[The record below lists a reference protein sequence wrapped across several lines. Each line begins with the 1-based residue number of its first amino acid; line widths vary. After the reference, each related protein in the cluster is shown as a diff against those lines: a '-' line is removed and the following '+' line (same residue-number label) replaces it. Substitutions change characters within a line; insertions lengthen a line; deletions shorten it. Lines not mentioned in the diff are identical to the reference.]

1 MDSVDPALSL
11 TPPTPSQLSASY
23 TLMGLRSV
31 QPFLRSVQKDE
42 LLLQKGFGLQQENS
56 VIGKGWNIISED
68 NTSEYSHFESEA
80 EKEEGCPI
88 NLKENTSRRSRFDIE
103 KEERVTQIPYTE
115 GPPSQSWQSSGMEL
129 VQDHLYGLPI
139 YSAPNGVSWY
149 TNHQQQHDTSEYRDD
164 VQEHDW
170 ISFTN
175 QQNSLTPLTR
185 PLANSNPRP
194 LRITNPDVIPQR
206 VGIQEPQDPQQDT
219 NIPRRALTPLFTDY
233 QGHANHHYYNPQQD
247 TNIPHRALTPLFT
260 DYQGHANHHYHN
272 PQQHEAQYLL
282 PMANFLGPF
291 NTETTLPAVG
301 PLLESRA
308 ALLAQQAFHGGHHR
322 SLLGHQALLGC
333 HGRVHSLHQPDN
345 SQPALHNDYPI
356 PVDQYR
362 CVALSVPQQSQQSQ
376 QVTCT
381 QYATQPCFADLAYR
395 DINIADD
402 QAAYSHVSN
411 HTQIAPTAN
420 NWYQH
425 CFAPDPQPDRPV
437 YPEDYSQ
444 QQGQLATRG
453 QLTADPQVQQR
464 FAAINRIQQ
473 PFGAPESPNIQRAQ
487 QDRLLQTS
495 FSTQS
500 FMPQQVAYG
509 QQNSLSPPFTPQH
522 LTYGQQNPLLPSFTP
537 YKPQHLITYG
547 HQNSLSPSFTPQH
560 LTYGQQNSLSPS
572 FTPQHLTC
580 GQQNSLSPSFTP
592 QHLTYGEQNS
602 FCSST
607 RSSQQGGSGPNKNKE
622 LELHAR
628 RESYSSIYSN
638 TTTEPPTPQTSV
650 EDNPHDGDDYSLLPY
665 SKRRRFSQTLTI
677 SNTTYTAPSTHLL
690 SYILPTR
697 HIVFPLAIGGSNPEL
712 QQLLSQDPWTWDPHQ
727 VFVLLSN
734 IFNSPDFPQRRSSA
748 ILETH
753 LGIIAQRYKPTGPQI
768 LVHLTQA
775 TLTTF
780 QITLPKH
787 QRNIIWLIDRLRTQ
801 SPSYKQYTLTQPP
814 SYQTTP
820 SNNATLA
827 HPSTKDLAAPTL
839 INPFSPFPPHSL
851 TATLL
856 IRLKR
861 QIHEHVTIHPLRKD
875 EKRQYH
881 FVSGCFLASQRG
893 EGGNF
898 ELVWRSI
905 EECLR
910 AGENQ
915 GAPGRTVR
923 DEENEG
929 KSRRLKTN
937 TNADFCS
944 GY

>member
-1 MDSVDPALSL
+1 MASSDEDTMASVDPALSL

-31 QPFLRSVQKDE
+31 QPFSRLVQEDK
-42 LLLQKGFGLQQENS
+42 LLLQNGFGLQQENS
-56 VIGKGWNIISED
+56 VIGEGWDIIPAD
-68 NTSEYSHFESEA
+68 NTSERSHFESEA
-80 EKEEGCPI
+80 EKEEGYPI

-115 GPPSQSWQSSGMEL
+115 GPASQSWQSGGMERG
-129 VQDHLYGLPI
+129 QDHLYGLPI

-149 TNHQQQHDTSEYRDD
+149 TNHQQQQDTSEYRDD

-170 ISFTN
+170 ISFIN

-185 PLANSNPRP
+185 PLANSYPWP

-206 VGIQEPQDPQQDT
+206 VGIQEPQDPQD
-219 NIPRRALTPLFTDY
+219 
-233 QGHANHHYYNPQQD
+233 PQQD
-247 TNIPHRALTPLFT
+247 TNIPHRALTPLFPDYQGHANHHYYNPQQHTNIPHRALTPLST
-260 DYQGHANHHYHN
+260 DHQGHANHHYHN

-282 PMANFLGPF
+282 PMTNFLGPF
-291 NTETTLPAVG
+291 NTETAMPAVG
-301 PLLESRA
+301 LLLESRA
-308 ALLAQQAFHGGHHR
+308 ALLAQQAFHGGHNR
-322 SLLGHQALLGC
+322 SLLGHQALHGC

-362 CVALSVPQQSQQSQ
+362 CVGLSVPQQSQQSQ

-395 DINIADD
+395 DFNIANE

-425 CFAPDPQPDRPV
+425 CFEPDPQPDRPV
-437 YPEDYSQ
+437 YPEGCSQ

-464 FAAINRIQQ
+464 FAAIDRFQQ

-509 QQNSLSPPFTPQH
+509 RQNPLSPPFTQ
-522 LTYGQQNPLLPSFTP
+522 
-537 YKPQHLITYG
+537 
-547 HQNSLSPSFTPQH
+547 QH

-572 FTPQHLTC
+572 V
-580 GQQNSLSPSFTP
+580 TP
-592 QHLTYGEQNS
+592 QHLTYGQQNS
-602 FCSST
+602 LCSLT
-607 RSSQQGGSGPNKNKE
+607 RSLQKGGSGPKKNKE

-628 RESYSSIYSN
+628 RQSYSSINSN

-650 EDNPHDGDDYSLLPY
+650 EDNPHDGDKCSLLPY
-665 SKRRRFSQTLTI
+665 SKRRRFSQTLTT
-677 SNTTYTAPSTHLL
+677 SNTTYEAPSTDLL

-768 LVHLTQA
+768 LVHLIKA

-787 QRNIIWLIDRLRTQ
+787 QRNIMWLINRLRTQ

-814 SYQTTP
+814 SYQTTL

-898 ELVWRSI
+898 ELVWRSV

-910 AGENQ
+910 EGENQ

-923 DEENEG
+923 GEENEG